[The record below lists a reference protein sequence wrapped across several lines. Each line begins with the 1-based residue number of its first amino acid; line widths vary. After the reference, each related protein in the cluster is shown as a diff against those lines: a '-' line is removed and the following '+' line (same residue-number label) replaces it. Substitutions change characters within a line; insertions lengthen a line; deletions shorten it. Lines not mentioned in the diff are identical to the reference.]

1 MCVGN
6 ENFFKKKENEFQIK
20 EITKPKKFIL
30 SEEQKKIY
38 GNLKNK
44 KNDFSVSVI
53 QGITGSGKTLVY
65 FEKIKDI
72 LKDNNQV
79 LILFPEIFLTS
90 QIEDRFVEYFGFKPF
105 LWHSKITPKKKR
117 IIWQGVEKNKIKIII
132 GARSALLLPFK
143 SLKYIVVDEEH
154 DASYKQEEGPIYNAR
169 DMAILKASVEK
180 IPINLVTSIPSV
192 ETYNHIKN
200 KKYSVHKLNKRYQN
214 YPMANTK
221 IINLNLKKQ
230 KKNFISE
237 ETYSLINKY
246 LDKKEQ
252 ILFFLNR
259 RGHSTLL
266 ICKNCGFKFA
276 CTNCSIFM
284 TYHKNLDKLV
294 CHYCGLSKKITNS
307 CTDSK
312 ANCEFYKYGPGVE
325 KIYEELIKK
334 YPKKNIKIFSSDY
347 LKNPKT
353 NKVFLQQIEEN
364 KVDIIVGTQMISKG
378 FNFKQLNCI
387 VVVDADFTSKGYDLR
402 SKERN
407 IQLYNQLSGRAGRHS
422 KDSLV
427 IYQTITPTSFSE
439 IEKLI
444 NNPDVF
450 LDFEL
455 ELRRENNLPPF
466 KRFISLIISAKS
478 KTDSF
483 RGAQDLKNALSKTQD
498 IKIMGPVESPMF
510 RIKKLY
516 RSRLLIKTDIDNYIQ
531 RKIAQQLENLAI
543 SSKIKL
549 TVDVDPINF
558 S

>member
-1 MCVGN
+1 
-6 ENFFKKKENEFQIK
+6 
-20 EITKPKKFIL
+20 
-30 SEEQKKIY
+30 
-38 GNLKNK
+38 
-44 KNDFSVSVI
+44 
-53 QGITGSGKTLVY
+53 
-65 FEKIKDI
+65 
-72 LKDNNQV
+72 
-79 LILFPEIFLTS
+79 
-90 QIEDRFVEYFGFKPF
+90 
-105 LWHSKITPKKKR
+105 
-117 IIWQGVEKNKIKIII
+117 
-132 GARSALLLPFK
+132 
-143 SLKYIVVDEEH
+143 
-154 DASYKQEEGPIYNAR
+154 
-169 DMAILKASVEK
+169 
-180 IPINLVTSIPSV
+180 
-192 ETYNHIKN
+192 
-200 KKYSVHKLNKRYQN
+200 
-214 YPMANTK
+214 MANTK